1 MSERPETKINQL
13 LQMQPKNVV
22 YTSNWMLENGY
33 SKYLQRTYRNSKW
46 FESIGTGA
54 MVRTGET
61 VNYLGAVYALQKQLG
76 MTVHP
81 GGKTALEFQ
90 GLLHYLSFSATEV
103 TLFGGSGVRLPTW
116 FEKNEWETTIN
127 YVTSNFL
134 PNDAS
139 LISWQTN
146 DFEVLI
152 SSPIRAFLELL
163 LLLKDSIEFV
173 PAYEILLG
181 MNNLHPKEVQGLLEV
196 CSSVK
201 VKRLFLFMAER
212 TGHRWFDFLNLK
224 EIELGNGK
232 RSLVNEGVYDSKY
245 KITVPKDLMHYE

>member
-1 MSERPETKINQL
+1 MSEKTKTKINQL

-33 SKYLQRTYRNSKW
+33 SLDLQRTYRNSKW
-46 FESIGTGA
+46 FQSIGTGA
-54 MVRTGET
+54 MIRTGEI

-76 MTVHP
+76 MDVHI
-81 GGKTALEFQ
+81 GGKNALEFQ
-90 GLLHYLSFSATEV
+90 GLLHYLSFSATDV

-116 FEKNEWETTIN
+116 FEKNKWGNTIN
-127 YVTSNFL
+127 YHTSNFL
-134 PNDAS
+134 PKNTS

-152 SSPIRAFLELL
+152 SSPPRAFLELL
-163 LLLKDSIEFV
+163 LLLKDSTEFI
-173 PAYEILLG
+173 PTYEILLG
-181 MNNLHPKEVQGLLEV
+181 MNNLHPNEIQTLLED

-201 VKRLFLFMAER
+201 VKRIFLFMAEK
-212 TGHRWFDFLNLK
+212 TGHRWFNYLNIK
-224 EIELGNGK
+224 NIELGNGK

-245 KITVPKDLMHYE
+245 KITVPKDLMLYE